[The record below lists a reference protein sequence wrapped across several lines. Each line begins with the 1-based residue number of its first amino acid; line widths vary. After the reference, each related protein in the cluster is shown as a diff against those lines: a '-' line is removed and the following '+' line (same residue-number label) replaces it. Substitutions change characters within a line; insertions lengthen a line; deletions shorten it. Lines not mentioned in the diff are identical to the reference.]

1 MLLQLFR
8 THRSSSSSSSS
19 TLMPPLS
26 ILRSTRSTSTTGTT
40 GVPKKFLA
48 VPYPYHAE
56 VKVQVQSLNAQGLGV
71 GVAVDPQHP
80 ARTRTIHVPKVWPGE
95 VVIARIYRN
104 VAGSNVSEADLV
116 RVEVPSPERVQ
127 PICRYYSSCSGC
139 QLQHVGIEA
148 QHLWKRQ
155 QVLDGLKATGCDL
168 SKAELNEVI
177 STAPEHTHAYRSKI
191 TPQVSYHKIRKEDGS
206 LIDRVDDVET
216 YANRALRIGFQ
227 IVNSRRV
234 LDIDECILA
243 TKDVN
248 DELHSFREKMTRT
261 HEKNSALAVAIP
273 RKKRR
278 MQLLSSQLFRDD
290 LRGSVH
296 SDPNA
301 LITQNVGGL
310 NFTYKAGIMY
320 IIMVLNGFFIP

>member
-1 MLLQLFR
+1 MLLHLFR
-8 THRSSSSSSSS
+8 THRSSSSSS

-26 ILRSTRSTSTTGTT
+26 ILRGTSTNTKSTTGTT

-48 VPYPYHAE
+48 VPYPYHSE
-56 VKVQVQSLNAQGLGV
+56 VQVQVQSLNAQGL

-80 ARTRTIHVPKVWPGE
+80 ARTRTIQVPKVWPGE

-104 VAGSNVSEADLV
+104 VAMSNVSEADLV

-301 LITQNVGGL
+301 LITQNVSGL
-310 NFTYKAGIMY
+310 NFTYKAGI
-320 IIMVLNGFFIP
+320 I